1 MGQIAQVSL
10 RLLAGAVSKRG
21 LEGLKRTLEASPSE
35 YPWQVVTKVVLSE
48 PCDEQDLAQRG
59 LRAQRDWIL
68 RGGRENPGKPIGLR
82 AKTLLAKLVAQL
94 LFFVIYTLTVLVL
107 LLLLEHKWPQI
118 NIYQAWAGVW
128 STLQGLLPK

>member
-1 MGQIAQVSL
+1 MNTDPSSEEGGHASAESRPAGEDTLGQIAQVSL
-10 RLLAGAVSKRG
+10 RLLAGSVSKRS

-68 RGGRENPGKPIGLR
+68 RGGKID
-82 AKTLLAKLVAQL
+82 AD
-94 LFFVIYTLTVLVL
+94 
-107 LLLLEHKWPQI
+107 
-118 NIYQAWAGVW
+118 
-128 STLQGLLPK
+128 